1 MQINKRSRIMRKMFK
16 IVMSICREVREN
28 ILSIKKEEKNAMEK
42 KKETEKENELWGVNI
57 VSK

>member
-1 MQINKRSRIMRKMFK
+1 MRKMFK

-42 KKETEKENELWGVNI
+42 KKETEKEKELWGVNI